1 MPFKKI
7 GLALIVIFLFTFG
20 LTQTV
25 KAGFGV
31 TSPYVE
37 NDRLVPGAHY
47 EKEMIIVRGDPA
59 EDWRAELTI
68 SVPGANDWISI
79 DKGLD
84 FILPKGEKQTPIVVT
99 INVPKNAEFDRYQ
112 GAIRIRTLPV
122 EPTGGVS
129 IALGARI
136 NVDLEVVKEGI
147 FDFVV
152 QNVKVFDINEG
163 WKIKLGIEIKNTGN
177 VEASPTKI
185 YLDVYDSTNQ
195 VKIASLEN
203 DGIADKVNPFETK
216 QVIVEFSN
224 QLKAGPYY
232 ARFKIYNRDV
242 LAKEGELSLSVLPP
256 GTLPSPGQSLS
267 ASTRLLTKRNLSLAI
282 LIIILLIAVFVV
294 FRIIKKKKN

>member
-1 MPFKKI
+1 MSFKRI
-7 GLALIVIFLFTFG
+7 GLVLIVIFLFTFG

-25 KAGFGV
+25 RAGFGV

-47 EKEMIIVRGDPA
+47 EKEMIIVRGDPT
-59 EDWRAELTI
+59 EDWKAELTI
-68 SVPGANDWISI
+68 NVPGADDWISI
-79 DKGLD
+79 NKGLD

-99 INVPKNAEFDRYQ
+99 VNVPKNAKFARYQ
-112 GAIRIRTLPV
+112 GAIRIRTLPAK
-122 EPTGGVS
+122 PTGGVS

-136 NVDLEVVKEGI
+136 NVDLEVVKGGI
-147 FDFVV
+147 FDFVI
-152 QNVKVFDINEG
+152 QGVKLFDINEG
-163 WKIKLGIEIKNTGN
+163 WKIKLGIELKNTGN

-203 DGIADKVNPFETK
+203 DSIADKVNPFETK
-216 QVIVEFSN
+216 QVIAEFSN

-232 ARFKIYNRDV
+232 AHFKIYNRDI
-242 LAKEGELSLSVLPP
+242 LAKDGELSLSILPP
-256 GTLPSPGQSLS
+256 GTLPNPSQSNSALIQSL
-267 ASTRLLTKRNLSLAI
+267 TKGTLGLVI
-282 LIIILLIAVFVV
+282 LIIILLIAAFVV